1 LNKNDYGFLKV
12 LKNLKKKLIKKIGI
26 SIYDVEEIDKIL
38 KIFKPDI
45 IQLPA
50 NIVDRMFLNENFLLK
65 LKKKN
70 INTS

>member
-50 NIVDRMFLNENFLLK
+50 NIVDRRFLNENFLLK